1 MNYKPACYSALSCFA
16 ALSLHGAE
24 TLVPASMFTLSDPD
38 LEVTVWATSPMLRNP
53 TNMDVDKDGR
63 IWIAEGVRYRSHAN
77 RLAEGD
83 RIMVLE
89 DTDGDG
95 KADSSH
101 VFVQDPAIQAPLG
114 IAVID
119 NKIIVSQSPDMIV
132 YTDVNRDRKFD
143 PAVDK
148 REVLLTGFNGF
159 QHDHSLHSVT
169 VGPDGQWYW
178 NAGNCG
184 ANFTDRSGKTFRIG
198 SAYGDGGR
206 PALFDPTKIAGQK
219 SDDGHVWVGGF
230 AARMNP
236 DGTMVNIIGHNFRNS
251 YEQTVTSFGDV
262 FQNDNDDPPACRTSF
277 LLEFGNAGFNSFDG
291 LRSWGA
297 DRRPGQSVPVAEWR
311 QEDPGSMPP
320 GDVYGGGSPT
330 GIAFVEDSALGEK
343 YRGLLLSCEPGRNVV
358 FGYFPKPD
366 GAGYKLERFDFLTS
380 NKEKKFAGTDFL
392 GGRNDNKE
400 LATLFRPSDV
410 TVGADGA
417 IYVADWFDPRV
428 GGHGDWDDST
438 SGTIYRVAPKGFKP
452 VVPKVDLTT
461 LEGSL
466 AALKSPAVNIR
477 GAAQE
482 AIMSKTMAKN
492 APGAVTKPV
501 AKLLKDENPYVRARA
516 IWLLSRLGDD
526 GIDKVESTLKGG
538 WFSKPDD
545 MTRVV
550 AFRALRRQNHNLL
563 EHAAKLATDKS
574 PAVRREVALA
584 MRDLPF
590 DQSKDILL
598 ALAKG
603 YDGEDRTYLEAW
615 GTGCSGKEEQVYAYI
630 KPKLNAADP
639 IHWTAQVAGLAW
651 RLHVPESI
659 ADFRTRALDKSL
671 STADRKAATT
681 ALGYNASKPAA
692 EAMLDVAAGADGA
705 VKAEAIWWLLN
716 RKGGQWKDHDLDAA
730 LKERGIYNPDNVEI
744 LPVSS
749 TAPEAP
755 KYSTADV
762 AKLRG
767 DAQRGSQKV
776 SACVSCHR
784 IAGTGVDFAPD
795 LTGWASRQTTEVL
808 INAVI
813 KPSDEIAHGFEA
825 STVKLKNGDE
835 IDGIVLTDRD
845 PTIVVSAGG
854 LTQMVP
860 RNRVASIKGLGRS
873 LMLSADQMGLTPQDL
888 ADIAAYLKTK

>member
-38 LEVTVWATSPMLRNP
+38 LEVSVWATSPMLKNP

-63 IWIAEGVRYRSHAN
+63 IWIAEGARYRSHAN
-77 RLAEGD
+77 RVPEGD

-89 DTDGDG
+89 DTNGDG

-101 VFVQDPAIQAPLG
+101 VFVQEPTLQAPLG

-119 NKIIVSQSPDMIV
+119 NKIVVSQSPNMIV
-132 YTDVNRDRKFD
+132 YTDVNRDGKFD

-148 REVLLTGFNGF
+148 REILLTGFNGF

-178 NAGNCG
+178 NVGNCG
-184 ANFTDRSGKTFRIG
+184 ALFTDNSGKTFRIG
-198 SAYGDGGR
+198 SAYGDGGH
-206 PALFDPTKIAGQK
+206 PQLFDATKIAGQK
-219 SDDGHVWVGGF
+219 SDDGHVYVGGF

-236 DGTMVNIIGHNFRNS
+236 DGTMVNVIGHNFRNS

-262 FQNDNDDPPACRTSF
+262 FQNDNDDPPACVTTF
-277 LLEFGNAGFNSFDG
+277 LMEFGNAGFCSLDG
-291 LRSWGA
+291 QRSWHA
-297 DRRPGQSVPVAEWR
+297 DMRPGQTVPIAEWR
-311 QEDPGSMPP
+311 QEDPGSMPAN
-320 GDVYGGGSPT
+320 DIYGGGSPT
-330 GIAFVEDSALGEK
+330 GIAFVENSALGEK
-343 YRGLLLSCEPGRNVV
+343 YRGMLLSCEPGRNVV

-392 GGRNDNKE
+392 GGRNEDRE
-400 LATLFRPSDV
+400 LPTLFRPSDV

-428 GGHGDWDDST
+428 GGHGDWDDTT
-438 SGTIYRVAPKGFKP
+438 SGTIYRVARKGSKRSI
-452 VVPKVDLTT
+452 PKVDFTT
-461 LEGSL
+461 IEGAV
-466 AALKSPAVNIR
+466 AALKSPAVNVR
-477 GAAQE
+477 GSGFQVLKSKGAA
-482 AIMSKTMAKN
+482 AI
-492 APGAVTKPV
+492 KPV

-516 IWLLSRLGDD
+516 VWLLSQLGPD
-526 GIDKVESTLKGG
+526 GIALVESTLKGG
-538 WFSKPDD
+538 WFSKPDA
-545 MTRVV
+545 MTRIV
-550 AFRALRRQNHNLL
+550 AFRALRRENQHLL

-603 YDGEDRTYLEAW
+603 YDGQDRTYLEAW
-615 GTGCSGKEEQVYAYI
+615 GTGCSGKESEVYAYI
-630 KPKLNAADP
+630 KPALNSPDP
-639 IHWTAQVAGLAW
+639 LKWTAQVAGLAW
-651 RLHVPESI
+651 RLHVPASI
-659 ADFRTRALDKSL
+659 ADFRTRALAKEL
-671 STADRKAATT
+671 ATIDRKAAAT
-681 ALGYNASKPAA
+681 ALGFDASKDAA
-692 EAMLDVAAGADGA
+692 EAMLDIAAGADGA
-705 VKAEAIWWLLN
+705 VKADAVWWLIN
-716 RKGGQWKDHDLDAA
+716 RKGSQWKDLGLDAA
-730 LKERGIYNPDNVEI
+730 LKERGIYNPDSIELI
-744 LPVSS
+744 PVSS

-755 KYSTADV
+755 KYTIADV
-762 AKLRG
+762 AKLKG

-776 SACVSCHR
+776 SACVACHR
-784 IAGTGVDFAPD
+784 IGETGVDFAPN

-825 STVKLKNGDE
+825 STVKLKSGDE

-845 PTIVVSAGG
+845 PTIVISAGG

-860 RNRVASIKGLGRS
+860 RNRVASIKRLDRS
-873 LMLSADQMGLTPQDL
+873 LMLSADQMGLSPQDL